1 MFCNYSS
8 LRKFDLKRHHNAR
21 HSTKLETIYE
31 TRAPAQNVPPFS
43 ENVPPFS
50 ENVPP
55 FSENV
60 PPFSENVPPKNTCS
74 KCNKSYKNERYV
86 KLHEEKCKGVDVLT
100 CPRCMISFTTRQ
112 HKSKHIKADKCKP
125 RSIIHART
133 PNIQNIYNG
142 SSVNNNIE
150 TQNNIGN
157 QNITQNIIINSYGFE
172 RTDYLTY
179 EDLKHLLMQGENTIP
194 IYIEKKHFD
203 KDFPENNNIL
213 YCKKEKQCQVYENN
227 NWKKKNLSLLSSKL
241 LKENSGELLN
251 FCNDNKE
258 QLSNDI
264 QNDDTFEYIK
274 YKLLYIYH
282 KYDEKYKDIYNMV
295 RDIIINSY

>member
-1 MFCNYSS
+1 MTQNDANKKHSCMFCNYSS

-31 TRAPAQNVPPFS
+31 TRAPAQ
-43 ENVPPFS
+43 
-50 ENVPP
+50 NVPP

-194 IYIEKKHFD
+194 RYIEKKHFD
-203 KDFPENNNIL
+203 KDFPENNNIAYMKDNL
-213 YCKKEKQCQVYENN
+213 CQVYENN
-227 NWKKKNLSLLSSKL
+227 NWKKKNLVLLSSKL
-241 LKENSGELLN
+241 IKETSEELLI

-258 QLSNDI
+258 QLSIDI
-264 QNDDTFEYIK
+264 QNDDKLAFIKHTFSQIQQK
-274 YKLLYIYH
+274 NNKH
-282 KYDEKYKDIYNMV
+282 RNIYNMV